1 MDAAARGDVAGVKR
15 ALAGLDRRAVLD
27 FSCCPLVSLEASR
40 LALAAL
46 EARQT
51 EAAAA
56 VLAWMAAREQR
67 LNAKYGAALLL
78 LAGGGA
84 LGAVPADLAR
94 RAVGRMTPE
103 DRAFALA
110 LLEPALP
117 PPQQQR
123 QAAGSAGGSAA
134 GTSGPSAG
142 GSAGGGAPGGAE
154 AAAMAE
160 AAAHL
165 RHSGWLPALTP
176 LQRAYEDAPKHMHY
190 RAVRE
195 LLAAGLIGRL
205 SAEWSAVAAAARQ
218 RRCDELLALA
228 AGSFEPVLLAMAR
241 CRRSAHLRRSAR
253 PPSPQPPAPAPPAR
267 RPPPMCSLN

>member
-15 ALAGLDRRAVLD
+15 ALGGLDRRAVLD

-46 EARQT
+46 EARQL
-51 EAAAA
+51 EAFAA
-56 VLAWMAAREQR
+56 VLSWMTAREQR

-78 LAGGGA
+78 LAGGA
-84 LGAVPADLAR
+84 PAAVPADLAR

-103 DRAFALA
+103 DRAFVLA
-110 LLEPALP
+110 LFESALPP
-117 PPQQQR
+117 PPQQQQQQ
-123 QAAGSAGGSAA
+123 QAAGSAGGAAAAAA
-134 GTSGPSAG
+134 GPSV
-142 GSAGGGAPGGAE
+142 GGAQ

-241 CRRSAHLRRSAR
+241 RRSAR
-253 PPSPQPPAPAPPAR
+253 PPPPAR
-267 RPPPMCSLN
+267 SPALSPPPPLERRRPC